1 MFFFMN
7 GGSST
12 FNFIIVVLVIYVLVK
27 LSMRASYRGSSRRM
41 GRRMGM
47 FGPYFW
53 RDLFGG
59 PMNNNRYPYNRNN
72 NNNYYA
78 PNDPN
83 NPYSN
88 VPPTN
93 TYNPYGNV
101 PPTNTNNPNAYNPY
115 TVPGNAYYT
124 PPTGSNPTQQ
134 SPFSWPQ
141 ATVDP
146 NPPSATNSVRAWNM
160 PNNQTVLKEAFV
172 WVRSVAGWSYA
183 GKLIVDGGMSS
194 DEIKRYAQ
202 GKFMAADTNLVAIE
216 AASLEDAK
224 RIFESYHLF

>member
-7 GGSST
+7 GGGSI
-12 FNFIIVVLVIYVLVK
+12 FNFLIVVFVIYVLVK
-27 LSMRASYRGSSRRM
+27 LSMRASYRGNSRRM

-53 RDLFGG
+53 RDLFG
-59 PMNNNRYPYNRNN
+59 PPSNNQYPYNRNN
-72 NNNYYA
+72 NNYNNYYA

-83 NPYSN
+83 NPYNNVPPTNAYNPYSN

-93 TYNPYGNV
+93 
-101 PPTNTNNPNAYNPY
+101 AYNPY
-115 TVPGNAYYT
+115 NVPGNAYYT
-124 PPTGSNPTQQ
+124 PPTTTNNSASSTQQ
-134 SPFSWPQ
+134 SSFSWPQ

-172 WVRSVAGWSYA
+172 WVHSVAGWSYA

-194 DEIKRYAQ
+194 DEVRRYAQ
-202 GKFMAADTNLVAIE
+202 GKFMASDTNLVAIE